1 MTDPFNPKS
10 FPLHDAARDGNEN
23 IVRQLIRD
31 DPKAILAK
39 DEDERTP
46 LFWAASSGN
55 ALILS
60 MLLKAISE
68 NKKLSSDFDIDDTDA
83 AGWTLAHIAA
93 SIGSVS
99 VLEALLPY
107 DPDLTATSNNGQI
120 PLHLA
125 VSKGHTQLASLLISK
140 QRSVGVKDKFGQAPL
155 HRAAAIGSLPLVKLL
170 IDAKAPLNA
179 TDVNGWTPLHHAL
192 AEGHGEVAIA
202 LIEAGANYDVK
213 DSEGK
218 TALQVAA
225 DSKTE
230 DHVRGA
236 IERLKK

>member
-1 MTDPFNPKS
+1 M
-10 FPLHDAARDGNEN
+10 
-23 IVRQLIRD
+23 
-31 DPKAILAK
+31 
-39 DEDERTP
+39 
-46 LFWAASSGN
+46 
-55 ALILS
+55 
-60 MLLKAISE
+60 
-68 NKKLSSDFDIDDTDA
+68 
-83 AGWTLAHIAA
+83 
-93 SIGSVS
+93 
-99 VLEALLPY
+99 
-107 DPDLTATSNNGQI
+107 
-120 PLHLA
+120 
-125 VSKGHTQLASLLISK
+125 
-140 QRSVGVKDKFGQAPL
+140 
-155 HRAAAIGSLPLVKLL
+155 KLL